1 MLRLRICRAVWTH
14 FRDVLIAVPYTLLA
28 RLCLRDS
35 LVSQCR
41 PSPQLVALGF
51 FKAGAPTSQPVRATM
66 RERLRV
72 NEPLDAD
79 VVSNATI
86 TRLRANVALEA
97 VHRLCE
103 IRKIAAHVLFA

>member
-1 MLRLRICRAVWTH
+1 
-14 FRDVLIAVPYTLLA
+14 
-28 RLCLRDS
+28 
-35 LVSQCR
+35 
-41 PSPQLVALGF
+41 
-51 FKAGAPTSQPVRATM
+51 M

-103 IRKIAAHVLFA
+103 IREIAAHVLFA

>member
-1 MLRLRICRAVWTH
+1 
-14 FRDVLIAVPYTLLA
+14 
-28 RLCLRDS
+28 
-35 LVSQCR
+35 
-41 PSPQLVALGF
+41 
-51 FKAGAPTSQPVRATM
+51 M

-97 VHRLCE
+97 VHRLYE
-103 IRKIAAHVLFA
+103 IREIAAHVLFA